1 MIEFEEFKQIVKPLR
16 VLRFPLQT
24 EEDLN
29 IYYEKLKHL
38 NKKIFAMAIDF
49 IINNSKEFPTI
60 SEILNAYYSVS
71 KVKFKKCNRC
81 NDYFELDHECFVAE
95 ELLIFWKYDREKFNL
110 RMANER
116 DKAIWQKFYDDKQI
130 ILKDALNSIFR
141 LSNEEILSILSY
153 IKDNLHKVKDEEK
166 AKKIFEVIQYIE
178 LAIILKEE
186 I

>member
-24 EEDLN
+24 EEDLL
-29 IYYEKLKHL
+29 IYYDKLKNL
-38 NKKIFAMAIDF
+38 NKKIFMIAIDF
-49 IINNSKEFPTI
+49 ILQNNKEFPTI

-71 KVKFKKCNRC
+71 KAKFRKCARC
-81 NDYFELDHECFVAE
+81 NDLFELDHECFIAE
-95 ELLIFWKYDREKFNL
+95 ELLLLWKYDREKFNL
-110 RMANER
+110 RMANEK

-130 ILKDALNSIFR
+130 ILKDAINSIFR

-153 IKDNLHKVKDEEK
+153 IKDNLLKVKDEEK
-166 AKKIFEVIQYIE
+166 AKKIFEVIQHIE